1 MSKSFLGPIIHLSLA
16 GAMALPLLARACDT
30 VATTARVGDATTSA
44 IAQTGR
50 LSRFDDSQLA
60 FRAGQSDSTGLFR
73 ELAIDTPRLTESL
86 ATSYLR
92 EVAPTIRFATA
103 LPDSATEFVSVFG
116 REPTLAV
123 LDETTTTN
131 RSLNTFDDAAQS
143 AKSAD
148 DIAQVISEADENVIA
163 VIAHNENG
171 RLVFPDG
178 SQLDI
183 AEMANMC
190 AAADKRCIVLS
201 CESSD
206 FMTDTSTN
214 ISGVS
219 RVITTQEALF
229 ISRRLSGYL
238 KRLRI
243 QDKQISFRDLDLGIR
258 YVAANSEAMALT
270 MGQAKRA
277 SKVVA
282 AGGAVGAI
290 VFFGDDE

>member
-1 MSKSFLGPIIHLSLA
+1 MSKNFLGPIIHLGLL
-16 GAMALPLLARACDT
+16 GVMALPLLARSCDT
-30 VATTARVGDATTSA
+30 VATTARVGDTATSTISQA
-44 IAQTGR
+44 SRA
-50 LSRFDDSQLA
+50 SRFDDSQLA
-60 FRAGQSDSTGLFR
+60 FRAGESDGTTLFR
-73 ELAIDTPRLTESL
+73 ELAIEAPRLSENL

-92 EVAPTIRFATA
+92 GVEPTIRFATA
-103 LPDSATEFVSVFG
+103 LPDHSTEFISIFG
-116 REPTLAV
+116 REPTLAM
-123 LDETTTTN
+123 LDETTTVN
-131 RSLNTFDDAAQS
+131 RNFNTFEDAAQS

-148 DIAQVISEADENVIA
+148 EIARVISGSDENVIA
-163 VIAHNENG
+163 VIAHNDNG
-171 RLVFPDG
+171 RLIFPDG
-178 SQLDI
+178 SQLEI

-190 AAADKRCIVLS
+190 AAADKRCVVLS

-206 FMTDTSTN
+206 FIADNSAS

-238 KRLRI
+238 KRLRT
-243 QDKQISFRDLDLGIR
+243 QDKQISYRDLDLGIR

-270 MGQAKRA
+270 IGQAKRA

-282 AGGAVGAI
+282 AGSTVGAI